1 MQGFALHRLHFW
13 PTASARRPPARAP
26 VLIISAAWPTLQP
39 ASYLRW
45 RVPAL
50 AFLQLFLFALPFNFS
65 TEVFDVLA
73 PHPGTGRM
81 AWVLNV
87 FQLAMSEWGAWRQG
101 RARGLPS
108 GGGKAR

>member
-1 MQGFALHRLHFW
+1 M
-13 PTASARRPPARAP
+13 S
-26 VLIISAAWPTLQP
+26 ISAAWPALRP
-39 ASYLRW
+39 DSYLRW

-87 FQLAMSEWGAWRQG
+87 FQLAMSERLGRRRGAG
-101 RARGLPS
+101 R
-108 GGGKAR
+108 